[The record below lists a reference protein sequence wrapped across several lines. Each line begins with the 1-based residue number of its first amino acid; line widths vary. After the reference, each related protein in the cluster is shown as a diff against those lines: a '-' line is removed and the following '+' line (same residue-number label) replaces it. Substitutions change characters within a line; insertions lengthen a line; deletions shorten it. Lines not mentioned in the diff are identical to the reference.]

1 MEIDYV
7 LYNNTIISYY
17 DLGVQ
22 LILRCDLYSNRVKH
36 FCDLNAAC
44 MQKSFIT
51 TISIDIC
58 NYNIVVHS

>member
-36 FCDLNAAC
+36 FCDLNATC
-44 MQKSFIT
+44 R
-51 TISIDIC
+51 
-58 NYNIVVHS
+58 NHYYY